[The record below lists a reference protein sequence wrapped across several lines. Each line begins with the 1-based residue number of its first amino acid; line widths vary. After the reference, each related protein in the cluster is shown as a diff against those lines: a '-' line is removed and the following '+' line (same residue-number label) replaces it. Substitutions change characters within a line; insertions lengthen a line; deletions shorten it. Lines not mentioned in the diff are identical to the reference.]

1 MTVPPGDGEHDAQG
15 EDSMIDT
22 GMTRRTMLTGTLAAG
37 ALGMAGLPALAD
49 PKWKQFAGITLG
61 VNLIK
66 SPRGDIL
73 EKYAKEFTE
82 LTGIEVESEQI
93 PEQQQRQKAVI
104 ELTSGRPSFDVVH
117 LSYHVQ
123 KRQFEKAGWLADLT
137 PFLKNPDLTA
147 PDMTESDF
155 SSAGLLYAKDSKGAL
170 RSLPFSVDYWIVY
183 WNKDLFAK
191 KGVEYPKNFEDMVR
205 VSEALTSPSDGTFG
219 FVARGLRNA
228 NVPVWSSFLLGYGGD
243 FLDAKGDLLTGSQE
257 AIEGAKLY
265 QRLLTKSAPPG
276 VSGFNWA
283 ECQSAFL
290 QGKVGMWLDGVGFAP
305 PLEDPTKSR
314 IVGKVGYGVMPAG
327 PKAHA
332 SATFGDGIGVVE
344 ASSKKEAAY
353 LYCQWAISKLMG
365 ARLLQTGGG
374 VPFRNSI
381 LNDQE
386 VRSGVKMPGAWV
398 DAVAGSAKISR
409 LGLPVVIPVT
419 EFRDIIG
426 TALTATLSGGD
437 PATEMK
443 KATEQFKPVLERSE
457 HG

>member
-1 MTVPPGDGEHDAQG
+1 
-15 EDSMIDT
+15 MIDT

-37 ALGMAGLPALAD
+37 ALGMVGLPALAD
-49 PKWKQFAGITLG
+49 PQWKKFAGTTLG

-66 SPRGDIL
+66 SPRGDLL
-73 EKYAKEFTE
+73 EKYAKEFTD

-147 PDMTESDF
+147 PDLTESDF
-155 SSAGLLYAKDSKGAL
+155 SSAGLLYAKDQQGAL
-170 RSLPFSVDYWIVY
+170 RSLPFSVDYWIIY
-183 WNKDLFAK
+183 WNQDLFAK
-191 KGVEYPKNFEDMVR
+191 KGLQYPKTFEELVQ
-205 VSEALTSPSDGTFG
+205 VAEALTNPSEGTFG

-243 FLDAKGDLLTGSQE
+243 FLDAKGNLTTDSPE
-257 AIEGAKLY
+257 AVEGAKLY
-265 QRLLTKSAPPG
+265 QRLLTKAAPPG
-276 VSGFNWA
+276 IAGFNWA

-314 IVGKVGYGVMPAG
+314 VVGKVGYGVMPAG
-327 PKAHA
+327 PKAQA

-344 ASSKKEAAY
+344 TSSKKEAAY

-374 VPFRNSI
+374 VPFRNSV

-386 VRSGVKMPGAWV
+386 VRSGVKMPATWV

-426 TALTATLSGGD
+426 TALTGTLSGAD
-437 PATEMK
+437 PAAELK

-457 HG
+457 HT